1 MFVNISAMFVDEQML
16 CGESLGVLDHCCR
29 LFEIVG
35 LPPPTAEVELDEYL
49 YKAFFRGAI
58 IILRDFRSNLPRN
71 DGSNNYAQ
79 IVYDN
84 LSLLDAVWLFI
95 HTADFY
101 LLETFWDVAMML
113 VEVCEADAEG
123 LIVALWCQAL
133 EVEVD
138 KAEDEDRNDDMK
150 WRELSRKRKQR
161 FISNGNRLLDVR
173 DTRIGHEDL
182 PRVTMSDL
190 KEAWKY
196 GRELLC
202 PRMP

>member
-1 MFVNISAMFVDEQML
+1 MFVDEQML

-29 LFEIVG
+29 LFGIVG

-49 YKAFFRGAI
+49 YNAFFPGAI

-182 PRVTMSDL
+182 PRATMSDL